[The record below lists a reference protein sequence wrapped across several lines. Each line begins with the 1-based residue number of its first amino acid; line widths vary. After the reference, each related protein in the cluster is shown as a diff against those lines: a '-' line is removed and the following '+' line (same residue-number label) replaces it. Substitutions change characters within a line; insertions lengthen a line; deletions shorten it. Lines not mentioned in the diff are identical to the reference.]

1 MTLHVIIASHNRREL
16 TVRAVERAA
25 ESASRSGLSIRFVV
39 YDDGSS
45 DGTADALRAMTTPVT
60 VLEGDGTAFWA
71 ASMSVAEEHA
81 MRGAGDGDWIVW
93 MNDDILIDLDALDR
107 VRPHLSAHPQ
117 SVFVA
122 SFREPGEATI
132 SYGGYRRISRV
143 HPLRVTPTQPGDEIV
158 PIDTMNGNLV
168 FVPVSVVGTIGG
180 IDGSFA
186 HAAADTDFGLRCR
199 RQGVPLLLLPG
210 TYGSCARNPVATGSR
225 LSRWRAFT
233 GPKGGGHPATL
244 RRILRKHA
252 PLHWPLLWSATYGLW
267 WARQARSGAR
277 RSNGPAHDRYSNH
290 G

>member
-25 ESASRSGLSIRFVV
+25 ESASRAGLSIRFVV

-71 ASMSVAEEHA
+71 ASMSVAEDHA
-81 MRGAGDGDWIVW
+81 MRGARDDDWIVW
-93 MNDDILIDLDALDR
+93 MNDDILIDLDSLER
-107 VRPHLSAHPQ
+107 IHPHLSAHPQ

-122 SFREPGEATI
+122 SFHEPGAATI
-132 SYGGYRRISRV
+132 SYGGQRRISRI
-143 HPLRVTPTQPGDEIV
+143 HPLRVKPAPPEHVIA

-168 FVPVSVVGTIGG
+168 FVPVSVVKAIGG

-186 HAAADTDFGLRCR
+186 HAAADTDFGLRCGK
-199 RQGVPLLLLPG
+199 QGVPVLLLPG
-210 TYGSCARNPVATGSR
+210 TYGSCARNPVATGRR
-225 LSRWRAFT
+225 LARWRAFT

-267 WARQARSGAR
+267 WARQLGSGIGRSNDSAHR
-277 RSNGPAHDRYSNH
+277 RSSRRG
-290 G
+290 